1 MAKASGTTRKKTLPH
16 KDGEIFSEG
25 QKIALQNYVEKGNAN
40 YFARNGET
48 TDDIKNLDSLMK
60 ATNKAMTVFRGVD
73 IDENEDWGKAML
85 NAKSGDILSDKGY
98 LSTSISKESAEQ
110 NVSESY
116 KAAVFQID
124 VPKGAKMIN
133 VNNAF
138 KSVLNKKNVHS
149 AEKEYLFH
157 RNTRLK
163 VINTTT
169 KNGTKYIRAKLLK
182 K

>member
-16 KDGEIFSEG
+16 KDGEVFSEG

-110 NVSESY
+110 TNNTISEML
-116 KAAVFQID
+116 D
-124 VPKGAKMIN
+124 VQYRGLEQLEAINKNTANLFAIKDDIADLRKIAKD
-133 VNNAF
+133 
-138 KSVLNKKNVHS
+138 
-149 AEKEYLFH
+149 YW
-157 RNTRLK
+157 R
-163 VINTTT
+163 
-169 KNGTKYIRAKLLK
+169 
-182 K
+182 